1 MFFWFGEFEEFAE
14 IYVMTSIER
23 IKQELIDTIMVSKN
37 EKLLEAVSQIFA
49 SSDSAEKPKLDSYQ
63 IEMLE
68 MSEKD
73 IQNGD
78 VISEDDL
85 NKSDSEWL
93 T

>member
-1 MFFWFGEFEEFAE
+1 
-14 IYVMTSIER
+14 MTSFER

>member
-1 MFFWFGEFEEFAE
+1 
-14 IYVMTSIER
+14 MTSIER

-49 SSDSAEKPKLDSYQ
+49 SSDSAGKPQLDSYQ

-78 VISEDDL
+78 IISEDDL
-85 NKSDSEWL
+85 DKSDSEWL

>member
-1 MFFWFGEFEEFAE
+1 
-14 IYVMTSIER
+14 MTSIER
-23 IKQELIDTIMVSKN
+23 IKQELIDTIMISKN

-49 SSDSAEKPKLDSYQ
+49 SSDSTDKLQLDSYQ

-78 VISEDDL
+78 IISEDDL
-85 NKSDSEWL
+85 NQSDSEWL